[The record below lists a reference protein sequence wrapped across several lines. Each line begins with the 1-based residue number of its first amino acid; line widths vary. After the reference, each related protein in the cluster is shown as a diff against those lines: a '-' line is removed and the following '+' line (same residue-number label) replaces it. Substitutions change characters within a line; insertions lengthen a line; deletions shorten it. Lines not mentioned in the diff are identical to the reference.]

1 MAFISQVLK
10 LAAEDV
16 FTARSGARVGVPKV
30 MVILTD
36 GQQSN
41 DNDAVPIQDAMVPL
55 QQLSVQVQVVAIGSQ
70 VNHVELRK
78 FVGNEQDILSVQD
91 FNSLFN
97 YSRQAAVKTCNITS
111 RPPPGKTEELKQR
124 RHRRQWERQKSNRFG
139 MAKQQL
145 CTCIT
150 PPFLYISLPS
160 LHDYVVKRPNFTF
173 FGGREY

>member
-16 FTARSGARVGVPKV
+16 FTAQSGARVGVPKV

-55 QQLSVQVQVVAIGSQ
+55 QQFSVQVQVVAIGSQ

-124 RHRRQWERQKSNRFG
+124 RHRRQ
-139 MAKQQL
+139 
-145 CTCIT
+145 
-150 PPFLYISLPS
+150 
-160 LHDYVVKRPNFTF
+160 
-173 FGGREY
+173 